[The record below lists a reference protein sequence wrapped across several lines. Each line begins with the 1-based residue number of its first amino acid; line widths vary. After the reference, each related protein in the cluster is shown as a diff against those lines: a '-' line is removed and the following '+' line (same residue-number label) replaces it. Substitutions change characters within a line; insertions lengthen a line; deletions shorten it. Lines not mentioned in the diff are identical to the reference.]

1 LGLTQSRKA
10 RKFETIN
17 LGKGFFMTDTS
28 NFKVEVDDHIAWLT
42 LNRPDKRNT
51 MGHAFFEEI
60 EMLFDGFDRD
70 PDIRVVIIKAE
81 GKSFSAGTDLEEAA
95 KLLGQGSA
103 DGREHMRKEI
113 LALQQ
118 SFTQIEKCRKPVI
131 AAVHRHCIGA
141 GVDMICACDIRMA
154 TADAIFSIRETR
166 MGIIADVGTL
176 QRLPHII
183 GQGWLRELALTG
195 RDFTAQ
201 EALQVGLVT
210 RICDE
215 RPELYKEAENLA
227 AQIAA
232 CPPLTVQGTK
242 EVINFSR
249 DNSVEA
255 GLQYVAQKNAAALPS
270 EDLVEAF
277 NAFMEKRA
285 PVFKGK

>member
-1 LGLTQSRKA
+1 MGLAQSLKA
-10 RKFETIN
+10 RKR
-17 LGKGFFMTDTS
+17 KGFFMSANS
-28 NFKVEVDDHIAWLT
+28 NFKVKIDGHVAWLT
-42 LNRPDKRNT
+42 LNRPAKRNT
-51 MGHAFFEEI
+51 MGLAFFEEI
-60 EMLFDGFDRD
+60 RELFDGFDRD

-103 DGREHMRKEI
+103 DGRENMRKAI
-113 LALQQ
+113 IAAQQ
-118 SFTQIEKCRKPVI
+118 GFTMIEKCRKPVI
-131 AAVHRHCIGA
+131 AAVHSHCIGA

-183 GQGWLRELALTG
+183 GQGWFRELALTG
-195 RDFTAQ
+195 RDFAAR
-201 EALQVGLVT
+201 EALQMGLVT
-210 RICDE
+210 RICDD
-215 RPELYKEAENLA
+215 RPTLYEAAEKLA
-227 AQIAA
+227 SQIAA

-242 EVINFSR
+242 DVILYSR
-249 DNSVEA
+249 DNGIEA

-270 EDLVEAF
+270 EDLIEAVS
-277 NAFMEKRA
+277 AFMEKRQ